1 MSKIKQNKITFF
13 LILSAII
20 ITFSSITILSLPVL
34 FNYKSK
40 VEKIEKNYYNN
51 FKLYMNTSG
60 IISYKPFPKPHLL
73 VENAS
78 LSLSSKSNNNTLINT
93 SNLKIFISLRDI
105 YLRSFK
111 NFISS
116 EISKTNLEF
125 KISQIK
131 GIRKHLYEKVNK
143 PIVLND
149 CKIFIENKNGE
160 VILISPIKKIFYKIN
175 NKTKIK
181 NLMVEGKI
189 FGIDFKSDWRRS
201 YDKPKISLHNIELF
215 NPNIEIRNLLERQDI
230 STFKGKTEILYA
242 QDKLEY
248 NFSFDKNKIK
258 INSPNKKNINFNI
271 NSDIRLKPFYFDG
284 SLSIKNKNIETI
296 IDNILLNLIL
306 HDQKYIG
313 NFNGILK
320 INFSEL
326 NNKLIKKGL
335 IELTIKEKQININS
349 AIFNLDKIGKI
360 KTNISIIEKDGIIK
374 FFSKNQLYINN
385 HIEFAKIFQ
394 VGSNKVKKIKK
405 IYFDIEKNIG
415 ESDFI
420 INNVRINNV
429 QNFGKSDQ
437 IFIIKNIQNLRM
449 HLREFIN

>member
-1 MSKIKQNKITFF
+1 M
-13 LILSAII
+13 
-20 ITFSSITILSLPVL
+20 
-34 FNYKSK
+34 
-40 VEKIEKNYYNN
+40 
-51 FKLYMNTSG
+51 
-60 IISYKPFPKPHLL
+60 
-73 VENAS
+73 
-78 LSLSSKSNNNTLINT
+78 
-93 SNLKIFISLRDI
+93 
-105 YLRSFK
+105 
-111 NFISS
+111 
-116 EISKTNLEF
+116 
-125 KISQIK
+125 
-131 GIRKHLYEKVNK
+131 
-143 PIVLND
+143 
-149 CKIFIENKNGE
+149 
-160 VILISPIKKIFYKIN
+160 
-175 NKTKIK
+175 
-181 NLMVEGKI
+181 
-189 FGIDFKSDWRRS
+189 
-201 YDKPKISLHNIELF
+201 
-215 NPNIEIRNLLERQDI
+215 ERQDI

-420 INNVRINNV
+420 INNVRINNA